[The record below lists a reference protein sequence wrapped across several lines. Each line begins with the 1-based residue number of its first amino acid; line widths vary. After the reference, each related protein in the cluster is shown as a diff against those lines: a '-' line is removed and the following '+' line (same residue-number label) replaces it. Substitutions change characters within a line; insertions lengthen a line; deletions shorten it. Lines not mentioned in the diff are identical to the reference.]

1 MIFYA
6 AQNGAV
12 IRADV
17 HTDATGR
24 PKGSGIVAFES
35 PDDARIA
42 IAQFNGYDWQGRPL
56 EVREDRFA
64 GGAGFGGGGRGG
76 FGGGPMGG
84 RGGFGGPMGG
94 RGGFAGRGGFGG
106 GFGGRGG
113 FGGPP
118 GGGYPGGGFEQGP
131 PVPTGPPNPFTDYA
145 TSNGDKS
152 AVIYVRNVSHRAL
165 KTCTVGETNQQT
177 ASLVHLQ

>member
-1 MIFYA
+1 M
-6 AQNGAV
+6 
-12 IRADV
+12 
-17 HTDATGR
+17 HTDPTGR

-35 PDDARIA
+35 PDDARNA

-64 GGAGFGGGGRGG
+64 GGGPGF
-76 FGGGPMGG
+76 GG
-84 RGGFGGPMGG
+84 RGGFGGPMG

-106 GFGGRGG
+106 GFPGRGG

-118 GGGYPGGGFEQGP
+118 GGHGGFPGAGGFEHGGAP
-131 PVPTGPPNPFTDYA
+131 PVPSGPPNPFTDYA

-152 AVIYVRNVSHRAL
+152 AVIYVRNVSLEMYKRNHME
-165 KTCTVGETNQQT
+165 C
-177 ASLVHLQ
+177 